1 MHAPAYTP
9 FPQRA
14 RSFTPSD
21 APQASTTTHLPSP
34 ANTITSSHL
43 RELARHQLSHREV
56 VPDPPYNS
64 ASSRPLGSHP
74 AISPDLLAAIASAL
88 GSTASPYIPNPE
100 TSQPVQK
107 FFSRTITNTT
117 SKLPIAVIK
126 ELRSGFKNYIPL
138 TLCTHKACSNAT
150 RSSDA
155 FDTEIGMNERG
166 EIRLKQKT
174 LTASKDYTISTD
186 DFTEIRENFTCGLKK
201 YLIFGE
207 DVEPG
212 GERALACAGMFSDF
226 FSVIASRPDYTQD
239 WPSYRGYIIE
249 QYTSWIGRRDDSFGL
264 IFDEHLFHKYKM
276 KVLVP
281 SILEQLRQP
290 SMSNITSSI
299 GSRGFPNSTGG
310 GISHPRGRGRGAS
323 GGSFSNHHRAGST
336 QSFLGHSQS
345 TTFKCYLCGD
355 AHSHRE
361 HHGPAKRLIT
371 NEHRKWVDRALG
383 NRIVCISFNVASAG
397 CRRPS
402 CSFSHSCSLCGD
414 PNHGSARCSN

>member
-1 MHAPAYTP
+1 PASSPIQSNPLLQRPISSDLHATSPGRSRSLSHRTRDSHAAWAAAEGLLPISEAFQMPGYVPAHIVGGITYSVRSLRSAQFRPAGQEADIQASADYPVALPTPSGPQRLPSERIQNESMHAPAYTP

-14 RSFTPSD
+14 RSFTPSV
-21 APQASTTTHLPSP
+21 STATHLPSP

-43 RELARHQLSHREV
+43 RELACHQLSHWEV
-56 VPDPPYNS
+56 APEPPFNS

-88 GSTASPYIPNPE
+88 GSTASPYVPNPE
-100 TSQPVQK
+100 SSQPVRK

-117 SKLPIAVIK
+117 SELPIAVIK
-126 ELRSGFKNYIPL
+126 ELRSGFKSYIPL
-138 TLCTHKACSNAT
+138 ALCTHKACSNAT

-174 LTASKDYTISTD
+174 LTASKDYTISTN
-186 DFTEIRENFTCGLKK
+186 DFTEIRENFTRGLKK

-226 FSVIASRPDYTQD
+226 FSIIASRPDYTQD

-281 SILEQLRQP
+281 SILEQLR
-290 SMSNITSSI
+290 
-299 GSRGFPNSTGG
+299 
-310 GISHPRGRGRGAS
+310 
-323 GGSFSNHHRAGST
+323 
-336 QSFLGHSQS
+336 
-345 TTFKCYLCGD
+345 
-355 AHSHRE
+355 
-361 HHGPAKRLIT
+361 
-371 NEHRKWVDRALG
+371 
-383 NRIVCISFNVASAG
+383 
-397 CRRPS
+397 
-402 CSFSHSCSLCGD
+402 
-414 PNHGSARCSN
+414 